1 MAEKSS
7 MPLTSASRRSASRIL
22 RIAGWE
28 GLSPIPAIIWRF
40 RMVLPPRLTN
50 GPGGDA
56 DVIAILFDP
65 RSPADEPMVSHLPA
79 IVVVPAVGFNWI
91 CGRCMCVASESL
103 YCVEVRGAWGCCLK
117 HVCVG

>member
-56 DVIAILFDP
+56 DVTAILFDP
-65 RSPADEPMVSHLPA
+65 RPPADEPMVSHLPA
-79 IVVVPAVGFNWI
+79 IVVAPAVAFNWI
-91 CGRCMCVASESL
+91 CGKRMCAASESL
-103 YCVEVRGAWGCCLK
+103 HRGEARAAAGRGLK
-117 HVCVG
+117 PDT